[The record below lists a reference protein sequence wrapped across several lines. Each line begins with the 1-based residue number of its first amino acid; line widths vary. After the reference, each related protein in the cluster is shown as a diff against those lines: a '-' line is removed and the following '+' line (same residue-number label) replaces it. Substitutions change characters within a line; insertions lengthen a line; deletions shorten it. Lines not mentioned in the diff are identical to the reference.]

1 MRFFFFF
8 LFVRCSPV
16 CCAVL
21 PVSVDTSNEVM
32 YAKKQTE
39 NKFSNFSMT
48 QKRVPVIG
56 DEANVEGEENEK
68 FLVLKISVN
77 CLGNK
82 QRVHEENLILTATVH
97 STCSPTQLF
106 TQGQW
111 WSIFL
116 IHLNRSPCSKT
127 FENFQSMCCGHLWQ
141 TEQ

>member
-1 MRFFFFF
+1 M
-8 LFVRCSPV
+8 
-16 CCAVL
+16 
-21 PVSVDTSNEVM
+21 
-32 YAKKQTE
+32 
-39 NKFSNFSMT
+39 
-48 QKRVPVIG
+48 IG
-56 DEANVEGEENEK
+56 DEANVEGEEDEK

-127 FENFQSMCCGHLWQ
+127 FEKVSTNYVRWSPLAHRAVMCPFWLDATALGAFEDHLRI
-141 TEQ
+141 ENP